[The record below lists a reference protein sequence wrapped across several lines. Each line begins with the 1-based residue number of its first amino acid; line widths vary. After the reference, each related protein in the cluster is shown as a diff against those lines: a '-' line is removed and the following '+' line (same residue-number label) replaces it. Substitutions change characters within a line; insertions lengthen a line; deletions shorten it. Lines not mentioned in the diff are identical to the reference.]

1 MSARRSFPLHL
12 VAVPAVAIALAVA
25 LAACGGSSSSSS
37 DTTSAS
43 TSGGGGGSG
52 TTVSVQSI
60 GGANVLINPAGFAL
74 YTNDQDSQMTVACT
88 GPCTKIWVPLTVP
101 SGTTPSSDNSSVQGK
116 LGTVKDP
123 DGQTQVTFGGK
134 PLYTFVQDS
143 PGEATGD
150 GFTDS
155 FNGTTFTWTEATTG
169 GSSSGASSQGGSTTS
184 GGGSTSSGG
193 GGGYSY

>member
-1 MSARRSFPLHL
+1 
-12 VAVPAVAIALAVA
+12 
-25 LAACGGSSSSSS
+25 
-37 DTTSAS
+37 
-43 TSGGGGGSG
+43 
-52 TTVSVQSI
+52 
-60 GGANVLINPAGFAL
+60 
-74 YTNDQDSQMTVACT
+74 MTVACT

-143 PGEATGD
+143 PGQATGD

-155 FNGTTFTWTEATTG
+155 FGGTSFTWTAATSG
-169 GSSSGASSQGGSTTS
+169 GSSSGASSQGGHDRGWARAAGAGAATATERAGLDQP
-184 GGGSTSSGG
+184 GGAGRYWRSASLPGARDRAADEVDDLVG
-193 GGGYSY
+193 ARGPG